1 MADKNFK
8 VKNALELGTA
18 SIITSSGTLSLPNAT
33 DTIIG
38 RNTTDTLA
46 NKTILSA
53 EEIIT
58 ISETSA
64 TGTVDLDVITQSI
77 LYFTSNASGN
87 WTLNIRGNSST
98 SLNSILPV
106 GSIITIVFMV
116 TQGSTAFY
124 QTGFQIDGSSHT
136 PKWQG
141 GSAPT
146 EGNASGI
153 DIYSFSITKTD
164 ANPTYLTIG
173 TLAGFA

>member
-1 MADKNFK
+1 MPDKNFK

-18 SIITSSGTLSLPNAT
+18 SIVTPGGTLSLPSAT
-33 DTIIG
+33 DTVVG

-53 EEIIT
+53 EEITT
-58 ISETSA
+58 ISATAA
-64 TGTVDLDVITQSI
+64 TGTINLDVITQSI
-77 LYFTSNASGN
+77 LYFTSNASAN

-98 SLNSILPV
+98 TLNSILPV
-106 GSIITIVFMV
+106 GSTITVVFMV

-124 QTGFQIDGSSHT
+124 QTGFQIDGASHT
-136 PKWQG
+136 PRWQG

-153 DIYSFSITKTD
+153 DIYSFSITKT
-164 ANPTYLTIG
+164 AATPTYLTIG
-173 TLAGFA
+173 TMAGFA